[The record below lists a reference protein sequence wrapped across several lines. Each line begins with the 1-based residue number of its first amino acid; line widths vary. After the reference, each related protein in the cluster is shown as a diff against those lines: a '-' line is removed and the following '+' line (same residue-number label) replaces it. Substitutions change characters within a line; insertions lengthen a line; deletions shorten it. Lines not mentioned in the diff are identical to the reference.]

1 MMLVTAKRQRKA
13 NKETRMNTMHL
24 FEIKESESPI
34 EFLYR
39 QRKKG
44 GKVFRL
50 QVLSALI
57 CPSSNTPKWCA
68 TSIRHQLQIVRYE
81 CCLQSKRSFASGCD
95 LDFQD
100 TALLQDYFISAFNIR
115 ISRHLTFQTHI

>member
-39 QRKKG
+39 QRKR
-44 GKVFRL
+44 GKILSFASAFSLDLPLL
-50 QVLSALI
+50 QY
-57 CPSSNTPKWCA
+57 PKTCA